1 MIIDNYYITRVIYI
15 GGVSEMLFTYKLYN
29 CDICF
34 FHTNNK
40 KDYDKHATTNK
51 HNRAC
56 IYAAAA
62 ALTAEMTNAS
72 AAALASMTASASS
85 ASSSAKMRTPSS
97 SSSSSSSSSLS
108 SSSIVIAA
116 ANDASSS
123 SPCEST
129 EFADSASFLCLC
141 GKHYKTQYGLRY
153 HKRKC
158 AILTPSVI
166 MTLVQDNQELRK
178 IIVAQNKL
186 MIDHNHAF
194 QQQIADLIPK
204 MAVGASA
211 AATTTTTINHNHHNT
226 QNNFNLNIFLNEKCK
241 DALNMSD
248 FINSLKVTLD
258 DLLITRERGLGESIG
273 RILVQGLSTMD
284 VYKRPI
290 HCTDL
295 KRDTMYVKDKE
306 VWERDEQNAKIKGAI
321 DQLSYKQIIS
331 IDDWKHD
338 QPNIAID
345 DDLQLKYNT
354 ILLKVLSDTD
364 EKDARKIIRCVSK
377 ETLLDKL

>member
-1 MIIDNYYITRVIYI
+1 ML
-15 GGVSEMLFTYKLYN
+15 LFTYKMYN
-29 CDICF
+29 CDVCF

-40 KDYDKHATTNK
+40 KDYDKHITTNK

-56 IYAAAA
+56 IYAAVAA
-62 ALTAEMTNAS
+62 ETITVSAPAAIASPKMHALSQHIAS
-72 AAALASMTASASS
+72 AAANDPL
-85 ASSSAKMRTPSS
+85 
-97 SSSSSSSSSLS
+97 LS
-108 SSSIVIAA
+108 
-116 ANDASSS
+116 
-123 SPCEST
+123 P
-129 EFADSASFLCLC
+129 DSASFLCLC
-141 GKHYKTQYGLRY
+141 GKQYKTQYGLRY

-186 MIDHNHAF
+186 MIDHNQAF

-204 MAVGASA
+204 MAVGAAVA
-211 AATTTTTINHNHHNT
+211 AATNTTINHNHHNT

-321 DQLSYKQIIS
+321 DQLSYKQIIT

-338 QPNIAID
+338 QPDIAVD

-377 ETLLDKL
+377 ETLLDKIDKDGWM

>member
-1 MIIDNYYITRVIYI
+1 MRP
-15 GGVSEMLFTYKLYN
+15 
-29 CDICF
+29 
-34 FHTNNK
+34 
-40 KDYDKHATTNK
+40 
-51 HNRAC
+51 
-56 IYAAAA
+56 
-62 ALTAEMTNAS
+62 S
-72 AAALASMTASASS
+72 AATHSLSSSPVSVALANNPMT
-85 ASSSAKMRTPSS
+85 SS
-97 SSSSSSSSSLS
+97 SSSSSS
-108 SSSIVIAA
+108 ATT
-116 ANDASSS
+116 
-123 SPCEST
+123 EST
-129 EFADSASFLCLC
+129 ENADSASFLCLC

-186 MIDHNHAF
+186 MIDHNQAF

-204 MAVGASA
+204 MAVGAAA
-211 AATTTTTINHNHHNT
+211 AATSTTINHNHHNT

-321 DQLSYKQIIS
+321 NQLSYKQIIT

-338 QPNIAID
+338 QPDIAVN

-377 ETLLDKL
+377 ETLLDKIDKDGCM

>member
-1 MIIDNYYITRVIYI
+1 MI
-15 GGVSEMLFTYKLYN
+15 FTYKLYN
-29 CDICF
+29 CDVCF

-40 KDYDKHATTNK
+40 KDYEKHATTNK
-51 HNRAC
+51 HSRAC
-56 IYAAAA
+56 MYAAAVASAAAA
-62 ALTAEMTNAS
+62 ATGEDTQSMSSIN
-72 AAALASMTASASS
+72 ALASPPPPPHATYL
-85 ASSSAKMRTPSS
+85 KMRASS
-97 SSSSSSSSSLS
+97 SSSSSSS
-108 SSSIVIAA
+108 
-116 ANDASSS
+116 ASSS
-123 SPCEST
+123 LAPLTTNTTST
-129 EFADSASFLCLC
+129 TTALSSGSAGEIANSASFICLC

-204 MAVGASA
+204 MAVGAA
-211 AATTTTTINHNHHNT
+211 AAAAPTTTTTINHNHHNT

-321 DQLSYKQIIS
+321 DQLSYKQIIT
-331 IDDWKHD
+331 IDDWKQN
-338 QPNIAID
+338 QPDIAFN

-354 ILLKVLSDTD
+354 ILLKVLSDPD

-377 ETLLDKL
+377 ETLLDKLDKDGCM

>member
-1 MIIDNYYITRVIYI
+1 
-15 GGVSEMLFTYKLYN
+15 MLFTYKMYN
-29 CDICF
+29 CDVCF

-40 KDYDKHATTNK
+40 KDYDKHTTTNK

-56 IYAAAA
+56 MHALTSTAAAA
-62 ALTAEMTNAS
+62 AAASTLTK
-72 AAALASMTASASS
+72 TANIKLHHPQPIMS
-85 ASSSAKMRTPSS
+85 
-97 SSSSSSSSSLS
+97 
-108 SSSIVIAA
+108 
-116 ANDASSS
+116 D
-123 SPCEST
+123 ST
-129 EFADSASFLCLC
+129 DFADAASFICLC

-158 AILTPSVI
+158 AILTPAVI
-166 MTLVQDNQELRK
+166 MTIVQDNQELRK

-186 MIDHNHAF
+186 MIDHNQAF
-194 QQQIADLIPK
+194 HQQMADLIPK
-204 MAVGASA
+204 MTCGSA
-211 AATTTTTINHNHHNT
+211 ATAATTTTTINHNHHNT

-306 VWERDEQNAKIKGAI
+306 VWERDEQNVKIKGAI
-321 DQLSYKQIIS
+321 DQLSYKQIIT

-338 QPNIAID
+338 QPDIAIND
-345 DDLQLKYNT
+345 ELQLKYNT

-377 ETLLDKL
+377 ETLLDKLDKDGCM